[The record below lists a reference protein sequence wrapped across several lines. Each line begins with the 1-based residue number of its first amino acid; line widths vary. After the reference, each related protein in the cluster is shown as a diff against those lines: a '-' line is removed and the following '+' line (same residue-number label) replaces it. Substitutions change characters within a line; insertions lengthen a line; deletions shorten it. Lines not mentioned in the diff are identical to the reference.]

1 MLNNKRRF
9 IYMIIA
15 GIIISMLLDLVVQYP
30 ADNHAKIYDFLISIF
45 ITILAW
51 EGNLR
56 IDTWMN
62 AKLPWV
68 EMPGKR
74 LLIHF
79 PTSMIYTSTV
89 IYFPMV
95 LFHIYVCNLPGSQ
108 DDRGFMA
115 TTIVIGILIS
125 VIILAIEIST
135 QFFAQWKQ
143 SMLEAEKYKTESVQ
157 AQLQNLKNQ
166 INPHFLF
173 NNMSVLSSLV
183 YKDQD
188 KAVDFINQLSKVYR
202 YLLDN
207 RNSELV
213 TLESELEFIKSY
225 NYLLQIRFDK
235 NLVFKTEIRS
245 DKMAMLIP
253 PMSIQMLIENAIK
266 HNEISE
272 ALPLTITIESE
283 DNTIVVSNNL
293 QLRINQEVSSKSGL
307 QNIKDRYKFYSE
319 KVVIVNQDT
328 TSFTVTLPL
337 LNSK

>member
-1 MLNNKRRF
+1 MRNKKSRF
-9 IYMIIA
+9 IYMIIV
-15 GIIISMLLDLVVQYP
+15 GFFISLLLDVIIP
-30 ADNHAKIYDFLISIF
+30 FPKDDHSKIYDFLISIF
-45 ITILAW
+45 ITIIAW

-62 AKLPWV
+62 NHIPWV
-68 EMPGKR
+68 EQPGKR
-74 LLIHF
+74 LLVQF
-79 PTSMIYTSTV
+79 PTSLIYSFIA
-89 IYFPMV
+89 IYIPMLV
-95 LFHIYVCNLPGSQ
+95 YHMYVCTQANPT
-108 DDRGFMA
+108 DKTGFMI
-115 TTIVIGILIS
+115 TTIVIGTLIS
-125 VIILAIEIST
+125 VIIISIEIST
-135 QFFAQWKQ
+135 QFFAKWKQ

-213 TLESELEFIKSY
+213 SLENEIVFIKSY
-225 NYLLQIRFDK
+225 IYLIQIRFDK
-235 NLVFKTEIRS
+235 NIIFNIDIKENKLV
-245 DKMAMLIP
+245 MLIP

-272 ALPLTITIESE
+272 ELSLTITIQSNESE
-283 DNTIVVSNNL
+283 LIVKNNL
-293 QLRINQEVSSKSGL
+293 QLRSNQEVSSKSGL
-307 QNIKDRYKFYSE
+307 QNIKDRYKYYTE
-319 KVVIVNQDT
+319 KLVVINQDA